1 MTGNPTTIPVDLT
14 NCDREPIHIP
24 GAIQPHGILFACGAD
39 DWRIS
44 HASQNVAQFF
54 DRSADDLIGAR
65 LDDLLGASALHELAN
80 AAASSSTTFV
90 PLRRFGIEAGRQ
102 HQKFDATVHNYH
114 GRKIIE
120 LEAVDNAVPVES
132 LDLVRAMVARIKTAK
147 SLEQLWSLTVRQL
160 RLLIG
165 YDRVMIY
172 RFQHD
177 GAGEVVAEARRG
189 DLEPFLNLRYPA
201 SDIPKQARELY
212 KKSLIRVIGDVG
224 AASVP
229 ILPLICVN
237 GQALDLTFSNLRTV
251 SPIHIEYLKNMGVG
265 ASMSISIMVGGELWG
280 LIACHHYSAKVVAAG
295 VRVTAELFG
304 QFFSVQLEGLEREQA
319 YDVTRSARL
328 RLDGLVDAFPSDGSL
343 AENLAARLEDLKAIL
358 PCDGVGLWID
368 GIWYGLGHTPPA
380 VTIAALARF
389 LDSNSERPMFITHE
403 LSRRFPP
410 AAAYAAEVS
419 GLLAIPLAATGRQYL
434 MYFRKEVIQDVS
446 WAGDPSKPVT
456 VGEHGDRL
464 TPRQSFAVW
473 KQSVHAQAL
482 PWLPTER
489 LTAEALRMSLLEVVL
504 RLREVVEEE
513 RRRNGERQNLLI
525 AELNHRVKNILALIS
540 ALVKRGSEP
549 DESLASYICGLEGR
563 IRSLAAA
570 HDLISKSAMSDLRSL
585 LDTEISAYRTKVE
598 QITLRGPSTALA
610 AYAFPVMALLVHEM
624 MTNAVKYG
632 ALSVSTGRLLIAWEI
647 DDRNQLALIWDESG
661 GPAVQMPKN
670 EGFGSVL
677 IKKNIPFE
685 LGGEATVRY
694 ELGGLQARFVIPA
707 KFVSPGISTENNVP
721 AAPKKLLSS
730 QGSIEGLSV
739 LLVEDQMLIA
749 LDAQDMLEDA
759 GAGHV
764 EAVPNAADALRLI
777 AVTPPDAAVLD
788 VNLGSG
794 TSFAIADELA
804 ARGTPFVFATG
815 YSDQINIPPRYRD
828 IGLVQKPY
836 TADSLVAGLTAAV
849 AKHRK
854 LS

>member
-1 MTGNPTTIPVDLT
+1 MTDSPTNVEIDLT

-24 GAIQPHGILFACGAD
+24 GTIQPHGILFACGVD

-54 DRSADDLIGAR
+54 DKSADELIGAQ
-65 LDDLLGASALHELAN
+65 LDHLLGASAILELAN
-80 AAASSSTTFV
+80 SGASNESTFA
-90 PLRRFGIEAGRQ
+90 PLRRFAIEAGGRK
-102 HQKFDATVHNYH
+102 QKFDVTLHVQN

-120 LEAVDNAVPVES
+120 LEAMDDAVAVES

-147 SLEQLWSLTVRQL
+147 TVAQLWSHTVRQL

-177 GAGEVVAEARRG
+177 GAGEVVAEARRA
-189 DLEPFLNLRYPA
+189 DLEPFLDLRYPA

-212 KKSLIRVIGDVG
+212 KKSLIRVIGDVD
-224 AASVP
+224 AACVP
-229 ILPLICVN
+229 VLPQRDVN
-237 GQALDLTFSNLRTV
+237 GQALDLSFSSLRAV
-251 SPIHIEYLKNMGVG
+251 SPIHIEYLKNMGVS
-265 ASMSISIMVGGELWG
+265 ASMSISIIVGGELWG
-280 LIACHHYSAKVVAAG
+280 LIVCHHRSAKVVPAD
-295 VRVTAELFG
+295 VRVAAELFG
-304 QFFSVQLEGLEREQA
+304 QFFSVQLEGMEREQA
-319 YDVTRSARL
+319 YDVTRGARL
-328 RLDGLVDAFPSDGSL
+328 RLDGLVAAFPSDGSL
-343 AENLAARLEDLKAIL
+343 AENLAARLDDLKTIL

-368 GIWYGLGHTPPA
+368 GIWQGLGRTPPA

-410 AAAYAAEVS
+410 AASYAAEAS
-419 GLLAIPLAATGRQYL
+419 GLLAVPLAATGRQYL
-434 MYFRKEVIQDVS
+434 MYFRTEVQHSVS

-473 KQSVHAQAL
+473 KQSVHNQAL
-482 PWLPTER
+482 PWILTER

-513 RRRNGERQNLLI
+513 RRRNSERQNLLL

-549 DESLASYICGLEGR
+549 DEPLASYIRGLEGR
-563 IRSLAAA
+563 IRSLATA
-570 HDLISKSAMSDLRSL
+570 HDLISKSTMSDLRSL

-598 QITLRGPSTALA
+598 QITLRGPSVALS

-632 ALSVSTGRLLIAWEI
+632 ALSVSSGRLVIAWEI
-647 DDRNQLALIWDESG
+647 DDRNQLVFTWEESG
-661 GPAVQMPKN
+661 GPAVQMPKQ

-694 ELGGLQARFVIPA
+694 ELSGLQARFVIPA
-707 KFVSPGISTENNVP
+707 KFVGPNISAENNVP
-721 AAPKKLLSS
+721 AAPIKQLSS
-730 QGSIEGLSV
+730 VGSIEGLSI

-749 LDAQDMLEDA
+749 LDTQAMLEDA

-788 VNLGSG
+788 VNLGAG
-794 TSFAIADELA
+794 TSFPIADELA
-804 ARGTPFVFATG
+804 ARGVPFVFATG
-815 YSDQINIPPRYRD
+815 YSDQINFPPRYRD
-828 IGLVQKPY
+828 MVVVQKPFM
-836 TADSLVAGLTAAV
+836 ADSLVAALTAALT
-849 AKHRK
+849 KHRK
-854 LS
+854 PS